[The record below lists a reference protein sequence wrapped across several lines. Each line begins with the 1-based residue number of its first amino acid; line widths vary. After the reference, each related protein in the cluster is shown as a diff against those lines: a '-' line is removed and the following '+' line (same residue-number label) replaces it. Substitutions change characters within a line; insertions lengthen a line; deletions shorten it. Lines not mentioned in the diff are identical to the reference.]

1 MEKAGFITVAGC
13 VLKEKKTGLPDYSTL
28 FCPECKKPLSSDGN
42 VYFCPLCRY
51 STSKDETDGAIA
63 RSKARYGIR

>member
-28 FCPECKKPLSSDGN
+28 FCPECKKTAL
-42 VYFCPLCRY
+42 
-51 STSKDETDGAIA
+51 I
-63 RSKARYGIR
+63 